1 MHGPTHAQGKDVWQT
16 LLPLL
21 RRPPRSWVDVNGT
34 QTLNMVSLN
43 FLDIAGNEQILVRT
57 VQGRACW
64 DDVTLQA
71 ACPLPHGL
79 AQCLLLLCAPVYAVR
94 LFCGSA
100 CLQGFTGF
108 SVGHAWADSLPL

>member
-1 MHGPTHAQGKDVWQT
+1 MPAAPIVNPVHGPAHAQGQDVWQM

-21 RRPPRSWVDVNGT
+21 CRPPRTWVDVNGV

-57 VQGRACW
+57 VQGRVCW
-64 DDVTLQA
+64 DVMTLQA

-79 AQCLLLLCAPVYAVR
+79 AQCLLLLCMPVHMLSNRCVA
-94 LFCGSA
+94 LPACKASLGS
-100 CLQGFTGF
+100 L
-108 SVGHAWADSLPL
+108 